1 MNKRMNEVR
10 LLAMM
15 LLVTGGI
22 ANAAPVYQYVA
33 CTSCSARI
41 PDATGAGDGVV
52 TAAIAVPSTA
62 CTGSTVSAY
71 ALQLDIVHSNVGDLQ
86 VNLKNPGG
94 TTVSV
99 LNRPVTTSASCHG
112 DDISA
117 TFLDAGTTVTCGTQ
131 IPALSGDLQSS
142 GVLATFGSAAQPG
155 TWLVDVHDQAAG
167 DDGLLR
173 SAQLRMT
180 CAYTDGIF
188 TDSFE
193 IP

>member
-1 MNKRMNEVR
+1 MNKCMNEVR

-15 LLVTGGI
+15 LLVTGGM

-52 TAAIAVPSTA
+52 TAAITVPATV
-62 CTGSTVSAY
+62 CTGSMVSAY
-71 ALQLDIVHSNVGDLQ
+71 ALQLDIVHSNVGDLK
-86 VNLKNPGG
+86 VNLNNPSGS
-94 TTVSV
+94 TTVAV
-99 LNRPVTTSASCHG
+99 LNRPVTSADCHG

-117 TFLDAGTTVTCGTQ
+117 TFLDAGATVTCGTQ
-131 IPALSGDLQSS
+131 IPALSGDVQSS
-142 GVLATFGSAAQPG
+142 GVLATFGSAPQPG
-155 TWLVDVHDQAAG
+155 IWLVDVHDQAAG
-167 DDGLLR
+167 DDGFLR
-173 SAQLRMT
+173 NAQLRMT